1 MSNDISGDECN
12 KPAGSENAML
22 PVPDAMLGEE
32 EDSSQ
37 ETKWSRTKYLHF
49 ERRVLIL
56 GQHGFEAM
64 TSEQPFSE
72 VVQQS
77 EVISHIY
84 AKIKAPYN
92 LLLKIFG
99 EEEIISLGEDLR
111 AYEKLASYT
120 LSDALTTLKPR
131 EEKALKLRYG
141 IDDNLL
147 DGFCCFCQI
156 ACAGIRTGN
165 IINIVI
171 AVKRLSRF
179 DNGWSRHI
187 LRIFGSSCIVVVRK
201 WHQALQPQGLR
212 GFGCL
217 PGNEIGKFEHTR
229 YTISSMFW
237 MFRKP

>member
-1 MSNDISGDECN
+1 
-12 KPAGSENAML
+12 ML
-22 PVPDAMLGEE
+22 PVPDAMLCEE
-32 EDSSQ
+32 DDSSQ

-56 GQHGFEAM
+56 GQHGFETM

-111 AYEKLASYT
+111 AYEKLASYA

-141 IDDNLL
+141 IEDNQPRTLEETAREFNLTRERIRQIEAKALRKLRHPTRSKKLKDFL
-147 DGFCCFCQI
+147 D
-156 ACAGIRTGN
+156 
-165 IINIVI
+165 
-171 AVKRLSRF
+171 
-179 DNGWSRHI
+179 
-187 LRIFGSSCIVVVRK
+187 
-201 WHQALQPQGLR
+201 
-212 GFGCL
+212 
-217 PGNEIGKFEHTR
+217 
-229 YTISSMFW
+229 
-237 MFRKP
+237 